1 MINDVGPE
9 TQRWLDL
16 PCPKCGVRNGS
27 HKADPKGEDCRGA
40 FK

>member
-1 MINDVGPE
+1 MSRELEVPGSRVCL
-9 TQRWLDL
+9 T
-16 PCPKCGVRNGS
+16 CGVRNGS